1 MFYKRDKGSDKNAK
15 LSSQY
20 ESLHSRNG
28 NWMTQSG
35 RDSAFTAYNST
46 RHQSQQVASSGRS
59 SNNVFSKVND
69 FKTSIGKNKKE
80 IGKNLKDTKDTFS
93 GSFKMLKS
101 SLKDSVKTGK
111 LYSKEREE
119 EASSKGMKSLGMD
132 MSEMSFE
139 DFDFDGDDGD
149 GDLFSS
155 DDSDDEGF
163 DDEEEEIRP
172 RRNKLIKNQT
182 NVINKGGMT
191 AREAEMIS
199 TSVMSATNSIIK
211 VNMAGFM
218 KISDTYQYMNST
230 SSDAFSSIL
239 DSFGT
244 LSNTLEDIINKKVVT
259 TVHGSKT
266 ASSLSDLTKINFVTA
281 KNISGVVS
289 GVKDATEMMNMF
301 LGPLL
306 FGLAANPMY
315 TGMKSA
321 IKGKIKNTKF
331 VKKAGRLN
339 DRLTNTPLELYMALH
354 DGEDLQGKLAN
365 SRIGRMINKK
375 GILNSLSNERIKE
388 ILDSNFFNGNSIL
401 KSLKGLDTTAKLD
414 KGTAVSFDA
423 ETHNTINTVI
433 PGYLAKLYATLTGKK
448 IYNDYDTGTWN
459 TAEGSKKLLEKRRV
473 KFLENN
479 HDELS
484 SLFRSKFKSKTGEM
498 MKRVIDDNILT
509 LDDLKSKEDNYTK
522 EEYDNLRSI
531 IQDDLESYRI
541 AVRKGALI
549 SSAYYKNSTLSAS
562 EKNMYNDLF
571 KDDDNIYKTGE
582 EKELRKLK
590 KRLIYNGR
598 LMKSKVEELNNAKST
613 ISELVEENAQ
623 IEEEKSKA
631 ESSIDEGK
639 NIEENKDKEPKEDTK
654 ETKNTK
660 DQIKDDKKVAREND
674 KKAKSSSKE
683 LNEAIEEAD
692 DSSGS
697 PFDILDDLKNGAKD
711 IKNSKWAKKLADS
724 KLGKMASK
732 GYGKFKGLFSE
743 GGRFA
748 KAGRLFG
755 RGKSKLSKAFGK
767 LAGKADKLS
776 TVYDVLNGEGDIL
789 DLADLGTDVYDK
801 LKGKSFKDLGKGVVD
816 SSGKVLDKGKDLA
829 SKGKDLANKG
839 KDAVT
844 SKGLSSKL
852 GGYLDKGK
860 SVAQSGFDRLKGGI
874 STVTGSVK
882 KGFGNILNKIGGK
895 VMGKGL
901 GQGLLK
907 GGLRSA
913 ARTGLKALGP
923 VGIGA
928 SLLLSGPEIMDTIK
942 NPWESIKDPLGT
954 IGSIFGFN
962 DHPAKRNAEAR
973 ARGEEPESITKK
985 VFTAPLKWLGIMD
998 DDKDKKAKNIAKAS
1012 GDEDEDKK
1020 IDVDAANRFSS
1031 KLGGT
1036 AQATATTGGFLSLMN
1051 SGNTELKVNL
1061 DGDEKSEDGKD
1072 KKDDKDKE
1080 KSKEEK
1086 LNSVFSTLWKF
1097 TPMGMLGMKP
1107 PVVAGSEAKA
1117 SGRKDDQEEYD
1128 GDGPS
1133 WLSGDSEETYGDV
1146 VNGESLGDMSSELG
1160 EQNVNMDSQAIMS
1173 NPGLIVN
1180 RLLMMSPLGM
1190 FMGLGKDKTDQ
1201 IFKSNTMRLAEKDPK
1216 QFARVMF
1223 ANTTIGSMYNLAE
1236 PSNLALSALS
1246 TGMLDIFAPIDDFTD
1261 NQDIMRDTTNFKGD
1275 KGTTMTI
1282 RDMNGDSKA
1291 TTTSSSSSGGG
1302 DGKDKKEGTSTSKP
1316 SGEAKT
1322 NQTATGGSTAPNK
1335 TTSSSPTA
1343 TSSAKSV
1350 YTGEKFE
1357 RQPLPDFE
1365 KQAKTV
1371 IGDDVS
1377 KMDKIAKKIFEIRN
1391 RPDPR
1396 KDKILNAVKDLT
1408 KKMIDES
1415 KAHADPLTGYDYEAY
1430 LILKDI
1436 LEVVENIGRDVVN
1449 INTSFDTVTT
1459 KLKTKTTKIVKNNS
1473 IRKVINKTIE
1483 GKISEQAATV

>member
-20 ESLHSRNG
+20 ESLHSRNS

-35 RDSAFTAYNST
+35 RDSEFTAYNST
-46 RHQSQQVASSGRS
+46 RQQSQQVASSGRS

-163 DDEEEEIRP
+163 DDEEDEIRP

-473 KFLENN
+473 KFLETN

-582 EKELRKLK
+582 EKELKKLK
-590 KRLIYNGR
+590 KRLIYNGQ
-598 LMKSKVEELNNAKST
+598 LMKNKVEELNNAKST

-639 NIEENKDKEPKEDTK
+639 NIEENKDKESKEDTK

-1302 DGKDKKEGTSTSKP
+1302 DGKDKKEGTSTAKP

>member
-1 MFYKRDKGSDKNAK
+1 MFYKRDKGTTKNAR
-15 LSSQY
+15 LSPQY
-20 ESLHSRNG
+20 EATHNRNK
-28 NWMTQSG
+28 NWMNQSG
-35 RDSAFTAYNST
+35 KDSTFTAYNNM
-46 RHQSQQVASSGRS
+46 RHSIGKAVSPSGNS
-59 SNNVFSKVND
+59 SNFSKIND
-69 FKTSIGKNKKE
+69 FKTSVRDSKKE
-80 IGKNLKDTKDTFS
+80 ISGNLKETKELFS

-101 SLKDSVKTGK
+101 SLKDTVKTGK
-111 LYSKEREE
+111 IYSKEREE
-119 EASSKGMKSLGMD
+119 EASKKGMKAFGFDMD
-132 MSEMSFE
+132 EMNFE
-139 DFDFDGDDGD
+139 DFDFGD
-149 GDLFSS
+149 
-155 DDSDDEGF
+155 E
-163 DDEEEEIRP
+163 DEELFDTSPDDYNEDMEQDELP
-172 RRNKLIKNQT
+172 KKKRNKLIKNET
-182 NVINKGGMT
+182 NVINKSGLT
-191 AREAEMIS
+191 PREAEIIS
-199 TSVMSATNSIIK
+199 SSIVTSANSIIK

-218 KISDTYQYMNST
+218 KISDTYNYMNSV
-230 SSDAFSSIL
+230 SSDAYSNIL
-239 DSFGT
+239 DSFGK
-244 LSNTLEDIINKKVVT
+244 LSNTLSEVLQKKTIT
-259 TVHGSKT
+259 TVGGSKNLT
-266 ASSLSDLTKINFVTA
+266 SLSDLTKINFVTA
-281 KNISGVVS
+281 KSITG
-289 GVKDATEMMNMF
+289 F
-301 LGPLL
+301 LEGIKETTSLFNQMAGPFLYAA
-306 FGLAANPMY
+306 AANPLAY
-315 TGMKSA
+315 GLKALISSGMKKSKH
-321 IKGKIKNTKF
+321 IGK
-331 VKKAGRLN
+331 ARRLN
-339 DRLTNTPLELYMALH
+339 DRMSNLPMEIYMQLQDGGNIRDLVNTDKRFGRFLEKR
-354 DGEDLQGKLAN
+354 GV
-365 SRIGRMINKK
+365 
-375 GILNSLSNERIKE
+375 
-388 ILDSNFFNGNSIL
+388 LDSLDSDNIKKIFDSKLLKGSDIL
-401 KSLKGLDTTAKLD
+401 KSLKGLDTSSKID
-414 KGTAVSFDA
+414 KSTAVGFDA

-433 PGYLAKLYATLTGKK
+433 PGYLAKLYATLTGKR
-448 IYNDYDTGTWN
+448 IYNDYDTGRWN
-459 TAEGSKKLLEKRRV
+459 DQKGSKKLIEQKRT
-473 KFLENN
+473 KYIEDN
-479 HDELS
+479 HIDLS
-484 SLFRSKFKSKTGEM
+484 RMFGTKFKENKGEI
-498 MKRVIDDNILT
+498 MKRVIDDNILS
-509 LDDLKSKEDNYTK
+509 LEDLKSKEDNYTK
-522 EEYDNLRSI
+522 EEYDNLKSI
-531 IQDDLESYRI
+531 ISEDLDSFRI
-541 AVRKGALI
+541 AIRKGALI
-549 SSAYYKNSTLSAS
+549 NSAYYRNSTLSAS
-562 EKNMYNDLF
+562 EKNMYNNLF
-571 KDDDNIYKTGE
+571 KDDDNIYKSGE
-582 EKELRKLK
+582 EKELRKLSK
-590 KRLIYNGR
+590 KLLYNSQ
-598 LMKSKVEELNNAKST
+598 LMKSKMAELEEAKST
-613 ISELVEENAQ
+613 ISALQEEKAQ
-623 IEEEKSKA
+623 REEEESKAETSTESTEGEKEKDEKSSKEDKSKA
-631 ESSIDEGK
+631 E
-639 NIEENKDKEPKEDTK
+639 KDS
-654 ETKNTK
+654 
-660 DQIKDDKKVAREND
+660 KDDKKKDKENKRADAEND
-674 KKAKSSSKE
+674 RRAKKSSKE
-683 LNEAIEEAD
+683 TIESANEK
-692 DSSGS
+692 DSDN
-697 PFDILDDLKNGAKD
+697 PFDIVDDIKDGAKR
-711 IKNSKWAKKLADS
+711 IKESKWGKKLADS
-724 KLGKMASK
+724 RLGKAISKVKGKFAGSGRLGRLGRIFSK
-732 GYGKFKGLFSE
+732 GTSKIGKVFGKF
-743 GGRFA
+743 
-748 KAGRLFG
+748 
-755 RGKSKLSKAFGK
+755 
-767 LAGKADKLS
+767 AGKAGTLS
-776 TVYDVLNGEGDIL
+776 TIYDVLNGEGDIT
-789 DLADLGTDVYDK
+789 DVADLGMDAYES
-801 LKGKSFKDLGKGVVD
+801 LKGKSFKDFGKNVSTTTTKAAD
-816 SSGKVLDKGKDLA
+816 KVKDLA
-829 SKGKDLANKG
+829 TKGKNVTSSATVSKGIDKAR
-839 KDAVT
+839 
-844 SKGLSSKL
+844 GLF
-852 GGYLDKGK
+852 
-860 SVAQSGFDRLKGGI
+860 QSGAEGAKTA
-874 STVTGSVK
+874 S

-998 DDKDKKAKNIAKAS
+998 DDKDKKKKNIAKAS

-1020 IDVDAANRFSS
+1020 DESTAESSKDDSTKMDVDAANRFSA

-1107 PVVAGSEAKA
+1107 PVVAGSTAK
-1117 SGRKDDQEEYD
+1117 SSDKKDQEEYD

-1201 IFKSNTMRLAEKDPK
+1201 IFKSNTMKLAEKDPK

-1302 DGKDKKEGTSTSKP
+1302 DGKDKKDGTSTAKP

-1335 TTSSSPTA
+1335 TTASSPTA

-1483 GKISEQAATV
+1483 GKISEQTATV